1 MKLLALIERCRQDHD
16 FSRLCQA
23 IPYANYLGIRASMEA
38 GELVTVLAY
47 RPQNIGN
54 PALPALHGGVI
65 GAYLETAAVLQL
77 LWEHETDRIPKTIN
91 LTVDFLRPGAARDTF
106 ARGVIS
112 KQGRRVANVSVE
124 SWQENSDKPI
134 ASANC
139 HFLL

>member
-1 MKLLALIERCRQDHD
+1 MSLVTLIERCRRESDVD
-16 FSRLCQA
+16 PLFEA
-23 IPYANYLGIRASMEA
+23 IPFARYLGIRAHIEA
-38 GELVTVLAY
+38 DILVTTLAF
-47 RPQNIGN
+47 RERNIGN

-65 GAYLETAAVLQL
+65 GTLLETAAILQL
-77 LWEHETDRIPKTIN
+77 LWEHETDKIPKTIN
-91 LTVDFLRPGAARDTF
+91 LTVDYLRPGAPRDTF

-124 SWQENSDKPI
+124 SWQEHQDKPI

>member
-1 MKLLALIERCRQDHD
+1 MNLVNLVERCRRESD
-16 FSRLCQA
+16 FDPFFES
-23 IPYANYLGIRASMEA
+23 IPFARYLGIRAHMEA
-38 GELVTVLAY
+38 GILVTTLAF
-47 RPQNIGN
+47 RERNIGN

-65 GAYLETAAVLQL
+65 GSLLETAAILQL
-77 LWEHETDRIPKTIN
+77 LWEHETDKIPKTIN
-91 LTVDFLRPGAARDTF
+91 LTVDYLRPGAPRDTF

-124 SWQENSDKPI
+124 SWQEHPEMPI